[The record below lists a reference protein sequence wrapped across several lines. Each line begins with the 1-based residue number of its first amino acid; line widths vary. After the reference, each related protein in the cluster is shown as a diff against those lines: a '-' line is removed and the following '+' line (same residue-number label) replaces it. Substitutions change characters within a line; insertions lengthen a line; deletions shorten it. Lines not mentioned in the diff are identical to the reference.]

1 MPFNSPGDGD
11 DTFTKTDVTSWGS
24 RLLSSITGVLVGLV
38 LFLAAF
44 PLLFWNEGRAVRAA
58 RGLAEGRGAVVSV
71 AADKVEPGSEGKLIH
86 FTGRA
91 TTEERPRDPLFGVT
105 DNVLR
110 LVREVE
116 MYQWVED
123 KETKSEKQTGGSTK
137 QTTTYR
143 YSRQWRKEAIAS
155 DKFEQKAGHTNPGS
169 MAVPPESWQASVVRV
184 GAFSLPGGLVA
195 ELPGRQPLAP
205 VDLPASSQHGPLAK
219 AKAWRDGY
227 YIGDD
232 PDAPKIGD
240 LKVRFLAAPPMDV
253 SVVGRQIGGS
263 VAPYLAKTGTEV
275 LRIETGLVPADIMFK
290 HAASE
295 NALLTWLLRAGG
307 FLAMFIGL
315 GLIFR
320 PLVTLA
326 DVLPI
331 LGSILGVGAGLAAL
345 ALSAPLTLI
354 TVGLAWLAYRPLV
367 GGAALAA
374 ALGVFLLF
382 GRLGRGRRAAAAA
395 RPSAG

>member
-1 MPFNSPGDGD
+1 
-11 DTFTKTDVTSWGS
+11 
-24 RLLSSITGVLVGLV
+24 
-38 LFLAAF
+38 
-44 PLLFWNEGRAVRAA
+44 
-58 RGLAEGRGAVVSV
+58 
-71 AADKVEPGSEGKLIH
+71 
-86 FTGRA
+86 
-91 TTEERPRDPLFGVT
+91 
-105 DNVLR
+105 
-110 LVREVE
+110 
-116 MYQWVED
+116 
-123 KETKSEKQTGGSTK
+123 
-137 QTTTYR
+137 
-143 YSRQWRKEAIAS
+143 
-155 DKFEQKAGHTNPGS
+155 
-169 MAVPPESWQASVVRV
+169 
-184 GAFSLPGGLVA
+184 
-195 ELPGRQPLAP
+195 
-205 VDLPASSQHGPLAK
+205 
-219 AKAWRDGY
+219 
-227 YIGDD
+227 
-232 PDAPKIGD
+232 
-240 LKVRFLAAPPMDV
+240 
-253 SVVGRQIGGS
+253 
-263 VAPYLAKTGTEV
+263 
-275 LRIETGLVPADIMFK
+275 MFK